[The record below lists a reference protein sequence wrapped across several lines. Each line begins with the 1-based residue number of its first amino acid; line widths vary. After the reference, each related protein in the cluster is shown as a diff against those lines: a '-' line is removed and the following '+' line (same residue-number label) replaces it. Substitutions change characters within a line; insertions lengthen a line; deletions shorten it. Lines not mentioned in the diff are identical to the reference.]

1 MFWFSC
7 GAHEA
12 SSGPVFR
19 TGLPIL
25 TPLKVH
31 AMRSRRAEL
40 QPRCGVLARVWAH
53 KTSSKG
59 TRAKDISMAAEGGTS
74 WDDML
79 DAAVLQGLAP
89 DRVPTGHADDGEDA
103 GGAAGAHDAEGD
115 LDELHVDDDLD
126 ELHDSLTREVS
137 ASLQAAT
144 GRAVML
150 LRRDPSS
157 AELQENPNPSP
168 SPSPSLSPSPSP
180 NPNH

>member
-1 MFWFSC
+1 
-7 GAHEA
+7 
-12 SSGPVFR
+12 
-19 TGLPIL
+19 
-25 TPLKVH
+25 
-31 AMRSRRAEL
+31 
-40 QPRCGVLARVWAH
+40 
-53 KTSSKG
+53 
-59 TRAKDISMAAEGGTS
+59 MAAEGDAS

-168 SPSPSLSPSPSP
+168 SPSPSPSP
-180 NPNH
+180 NPNR